1 MELAKLLLDGQ
12 LQLGLSSGRYSNSD
26 SPYWFRMLSFLFI
39 FLFLWGVGA
48 VAHQIVSSP
57 GAGPWQRGPLW
68 NWCTGEPTPTARPWT
83 GGKRRVGRLGP
94 HLPVCSSNPGAVEGP
109 GQPPRCWVIRGGSGD
124 GRSEHF
130 GKGGRA
136 EAWLPGKTLDTGPG
150 TVRPGLT
157 LPSTLVSAFVS
168 KSVFRPVQSV
178 SECHFPSVDE

>member
-1 MELAKLLLDGQ
+1 MG
-12 LQLGLSSGRYSNSD
+12 
-26 SPYWFRMLSFLFI
+26 
-39 FLFLWGVGA
+39 
-48 VAHQIVSSP
+48 
-57 GAGPWQRGPLW
+57 
-68 NWCTGEPTPTARPWT
+68 
-83 GGKRRVGRLGP
+83 
-94 HLPVCSSNPGAVEGP
+94 
-109 GQPPRCWVIRGGSGD
+109 
-124 GRSEHF
+124 SEHF